1 MSADRFGAKEV
12 AKIKPK
18 NQNKIRSH
26 VDKHKTA
33 VWTAAFVCYVAF
45 CCREG
50 IRHGAGGGV
59 KRAQVRIACRC
70 GLLGC
75 RPIAGAERKGENC
88 SDPDRSGAEFR
99 RSPLRAGSAA

>member
-33 VWTAAFVCYVAF
+33 V
-45 CCREG
+45 
-50 IRHGAGGGV
+50 
-59 KRAQVRIACRC
+59 
-70 GLLGC
+70 
-75 RPIAGAERKGENC
+75 
-88 SDPDRSGAEFR
+88 
-99 RSPLRAGSAA
+99 